1 MTMIRLKFHSRDP
14 QGLNQPHQ
22 IRVALRRTP
31 TADAILR
38 ALPFSATVQTWGQE
52 VMFDCPIRAN
62 QEDNAVNVVKPGD
75 MAFWADGSC
84 IAIGYG
90 PTPISRYGEIRL
102 ASQCNIWGDALDD
115 VGLLASIAAGTQVHV
130 DHDQDE
136 RS

>member
-1 MTMIRLKFHSRDP
+1 MIRLKFHSPDP
-14 QGLNQPHQ
+14 QGQSKARH

-38 ALPFSATVQTWGQE
+38 ALPFSAKVQTWGQE
-52 VMFDCPIRAN
+52 VMFDCPIRAHR
-62 QEDNAVNVVKPGD
+62 EDNAVNVVKAGD

-84 IAIGYG
+84 IAIGFG

-115 VGLLASIAAGTQVHV
+115 VSLLASIAAGTEVHV
-130 DHDQDE
+130 EHDQDE
-136 RS
+136 RT